1 VLTHLHGSRH
11 YTLMR
16 LKDILSNF
24 SWDTLISLPPSEL
37 LSLLFL
43 TVLAVALT
51 LSILLGIVTA
61 LGDR

>member
-1 VLTHLHGSRH
+1 
-11 YTLMR
+11 MR
-16 LKDILSNF
+16 LKDILSNL

-43 TVLAVALT
+43 TVLAVVLT